1 MRMAKLRRLH
11 RNRLT
16 EFVYESFVLA
26 KIATRIVT
34 LLLGIASL
42 NTLLLFRG
50 RTWLQLL
57 LVCVAV
63 ATLSFFVSRMAL
75 TSN

>member
-34 LLLGIASL
+34 LLL
-42 NTLLLFRG
+42 FRG